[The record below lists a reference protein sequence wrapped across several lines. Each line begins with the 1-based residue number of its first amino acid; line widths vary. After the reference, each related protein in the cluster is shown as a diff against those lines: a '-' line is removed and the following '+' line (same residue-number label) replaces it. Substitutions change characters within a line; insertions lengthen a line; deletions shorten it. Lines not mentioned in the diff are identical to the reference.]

1 LPSPLGRGLDNFRIP
16 WYTVDRKRERE
27 AEMAFY
33 HVSREKPLKGQRF
46 ESYHHADIVG
56 PLAGLEWLVPEC
68 QLEQAKARLRLRA
81 QGKCPGVPAHGHPPT
96 PAIDLDTIRE
106 LSQQRLPCPHSP
118 ACPLVDAVA
127 EAGFC
132 VRLPGLAAAR
142 SPREMIALAREWD
155 LIVDTD
161 VFEAEVSPRTWV
173 WVIEGREV
181 ARIPDG
187 VVIEVS
193 EVKEVLPLA
202 RFAKKHLPHYKIR
215 AAR

>member
-1 LPSPLGRGLDNFRIP
+1 
-16 WYTVDRKRERE
+16 
-27 AEMAFY
+27 
-33 HVSREKPLKGQRF
+33 
-46 ESYHHADIVG
+46 
-56 PLAGLEWLVPEC
+56 
-68 QLEQAKARLRLRA
+68 
-81 QGKCPGVPAHGHPPT
+81 
-96 PAIDLDTIRE
+96 
-106 LSQQRLPCPHSP
+106 
-118 ACPLVDAVA
+118 
-127 EAGFC
+127 
-132 VRLPGLAAAR
+132 
-142 SPREMIALAREWD
+142 MIALAREWD